1 MVLVVGL
8 MAVWAFAVKVANAI
22 KTARQ
27 NKTAVEFPFKADLLR
42 ANDARIA
49 EGLTFWPS
57 FPGTL
62 APGIFTGIQEGI
74 IQTTNAAPVCIRKVL
89 LISKTRERSTGRA
102 NIFSDLQAC
111 FLTQKKRANEL
122 TR

>member
-8 MAVWAFAVKVANAI
+8 MAVWAFAVKVANAM

-62 APGIFTGIQEGI
+62 AHGIFTGIQEGI
-74 IQTTNAAPVCIRKVL
+74 IPNY
-89 LISKTRERSTGRA
+89 
-102 NIFSDLQAC
+102 
-111 FLTQKKRANEL
+111 
-122 TR
+122 

>member
-8 MAVWAFAVKVANAI
+8 MAVWAFAVKVANAM

-42 ANDARIA
+42 TNDARIA

-74 IQTTNAAPVCIRKVL
+74 IQTTNAARFCIRKAL
-89 LISKTRERSTGRA
+89 LTVASQKQE
-102 NIFSDLQAC
+102 SDQPVMQIYLSVIYKPVFYAEKAGQ
-111 FLTQKKRANEL
+111 
-122 TR
+122 